1 MKNLFFTLLLLFSLG
16 FNAFASDADL
26 FKLDYNAVQTEFT
39 ELNQLGDMVASNPEI
54 TYSSL
59 VETNGNLVTSINL
72 APESALPMGSGNQVL
87 GIPSFLWGCVF
98 SVAGLLVVYI
108 STEQDKEETKKAFYG
123 CLANGI
129 ILFCVP
135 NILSLAGL
143 FALPWLN

>member
-59 VETNGNLVTSINL
+59 VETNGNLVKSINL
-72 APESALPMGSGNQVL
+72 VPESALPMGSGNPVL

-98 SVAGLLVVYI
+98 GVVGLVIVYI
-108 STEQDKEETKKAFYG
+108 VSDQDSSETKKALLG
-123 CLANGI
+123 CVASAVVSTVLYFVLWGAA
-129 ILFCVP
+129 F
-135 NILSLAGL
+135 SLGG
-143 FALPWLN
+143 